1 MSAAASCA
9 NPEGLTV
16 PFGLV
21 ACAAAAAGRISCPW
35 RYYLSRIVRMHSI
48 SALACLFM
56 RVAPLFLT
64 PVATVTGAVK
74 PLHIFTEEA
83 PRARPSRTWL
93 SMGQQ
98 VLVLLLAYLLG
109 SVTVLSPLRCSL

>member
-1 MSAAASCA
+1 
-9 NPEGLTV
+9 
-16 PFGLV
+16 
-21 ACAAAAAGRISCPW
+21 
-35 RYYLSRIVRMHSI
+35 MHSI

-56 RVAPLFLT
+56 RVPPLFLT
-64 PVATVTGAVK
+64 PVATVTGVVK